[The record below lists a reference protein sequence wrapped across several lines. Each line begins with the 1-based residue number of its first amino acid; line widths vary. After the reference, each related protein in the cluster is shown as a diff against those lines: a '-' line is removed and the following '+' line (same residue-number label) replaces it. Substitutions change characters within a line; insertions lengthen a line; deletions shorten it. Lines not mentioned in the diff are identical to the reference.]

1 MILNTYIAPGQ
12 GQITSDDKIS
22 MLIKSFCYFDHL
34 VKFHYD
40 TPNSKGTRGQKP
52 FLTVDKCHNTV
63 INYRN
68 LPINI
73 SKRDILGTNA
83 YAKFE

>member
-1 MILNTYIAPGQ
+1 MYITPRQ
-12 GQITSDDKIS
+12 GRITSDDKIS
-22 MLIKSFCYFDHL
+22 MLIKSFCYFDYF
-34 VKFHYD
+34 VKFHHD

-52 FLTVDKCHNTV
+52 FLTIDECHNSV

-68 LPINI
+68 LPINNP
-73 SKRDILGTNA
+73 KRDILDTNA